1 MTDTEKF
8 IEDEVK
14 KYEEFIKGERAKY
27 EKFYQE
33 VERLGLVKLSE
44 REKSEIMRKSQKYYE
59 NEENDKVVE
68 IVTLLYYDDHG
79 VLDKFTPYDVV
90 DKKKNSKLYLFTAH
104 SNILSVCTMLRYTAY
119 TTDKKRLMEI

>member
-33 VERLGLVKLSE
+33 VKRLGLVQLTES
-44 REKSEIMRKSQKYYE
+44 EKSKIMKKSLTYYE
-59 NEENDKVVE
+59 KEENDKIVE
-68 IVTLLYYDDHG
+68 MITLLYYDDHG

-104 SNILSVCTMLRYTAY
+104 SNILSVHCMLRHTAY
-119 TTDKKRLMEI
+119 TTNKKRLMEI

>member
-33 VERLGLVKLSE
+33 VKRLGLVKLTES
-44 REKSEIMRKSQKYYE
+44 EKSKIMKKALTYYE
-59 NEENDKVVE
+59 KEENDKIIE

-79 VLDKFTPYDVV
+79 VLDKFEPYNVV
-90 DKKKNSKLYLFTAH
+90 DKKKGIQLYLFTAH
-104 SNILSVCTMLRYTAY
+104 SNIMSVHTALRYTAY
-119 TTDKKRLMEI
+119 TTNKKRLMEI